1 MEHWNPLIALHA
13 LGATFAVVTGA
24 IVLLTPR
31 KGDFAHRRLG
41 LVWMGAMYW
50 TALSSFGIRELRP
63 GHFSFIH
70 LLSIWTIVSLSVA
83 LWAALTRRHK
93 AHRGWVVGTYA
104 GLVAAGIAAMAFPQ
118 RLAPQL
124 MVHRP
129 VIFTAAA
136 MGASGAAVAVAVLC
150 RRLPRTG
157 PGRGPR
163 PAQLRLT
170 ATMATSSGGLSRP
183 KTP

>member
-1 MEHWNPLIALHA
+1 MEHWNPLIVFHA

-41 LVWMGAMYW
+41 LVWMASMYW

-63 GHFSFIH
+63 GHFSLIH
-70 LLSIWTIVSLSVA
+70 LLSAWTVVSLTVA
-83 LWAALTRRHK
+83 LWAAVTGRAQL
-93 AHRGWVVGTYA
+93 HRGWVIGTYA

-124 MVHRP
+124 MIHHPLV
-129 VIFTAAA
+129 FTAAA
-136 MGASGAAVAVAVLC
+136 LGVSLVAVLVAVVC
-150 RRLPRTG
+150 RR
-157 PGRGPR
+157 R
-163 PAQLRLT
+163 PA
-170 ATMATSSGGLSRP
+170 SRERAGEAGRALAH
-183 KTP
+183 

>member
-1 MEHWNPLIALHA
+1 MEHWNPLIAMHA
-13 LGATFAVVTGA
+13 LGATFAAATGA

-41 LVWMGAMYW
+41 LAWMTAMYW

-70 LLSIWTIVSLSVA
+70 LLSLWTLISLTVA
-83 LWAALTRRHK
+83 LWAAVTGRGALHK
-93 AHRGWVVGTYA
+93 RWVLGTYA

-124 MVHRP
+124 MVHHP
-129 VIFTAAA
+129 LVFTAAGL
-136 MGASGAAVAVAVLC
+136 GASLAAVGVALAC
-150 RRLPRTG
+150 RRLAPRPRRVTG
-157 PGRGPR
+157 PGS
-163 PAQLRLT
+163 PAPIPT
-170 ATMATSSGGLSRP
+170 AAPSRS
-183 KTP
+183 